1 MTLVTE
7 IVFLPG
13 IIIKSVLHLSFVF
26 VFFFAQNEEF
36 KRMLHAKRLSAD
48 FGSKMV
54 P

>member
-7 IVFLPG
+7 MSFLPG
-13 IIIKSVLHLSFVF
+13 VIIKSVLHLSVF
-26 VFFFAQNEEF
+26 LLKEF

-48 FGSKMV
+48 FGFKMV